1 MGVDMRERI
10 DHAIRKWELDHVN
23 VVYEHLE
30 KGVFSAESKKFG
42 SVILKIG
49 RHRQQLEAEYKML
62 ERLSGH
68 YSCKAYAFD
77 AEAGLLWRNELFRG
91 RHCAGKCL

>member
-30 KGVFSAESKKFG
+30 KVFFPQSQRS
-42 SVILKIG
+42 L
-49 RHRQQLEAEYKML
+49 
-62 ERLSGH
+62 
-68 YSCKAYAFD
+68 
-77 AEAGLLWRNELFRG
+77 GLLS
-91 RHCAGKCL
+91 